1 MAKKPDVNVALYE
14 STGSEVEWLFLG
26 ASSLRPSTRKTK
38 HLGWRLCCLKKCE
51 KMERPPLSLER
62 TIVARPNCH
71 RTQTKMKRQRQPPA
85 HPAAAIGTLAA
96 FLLLTSGFCSARV
109 LQQNVSATAEG
120 EGFLSNELPLEI
132 LVTTPSELADNSTRR
147 LRVEDQQALTVVFSR
162 SVIALGQDFGVT
174 SLPADKVPFFLE
186 PEIPGRF
193 RWVTTYI
200 ARWDPDESWPLDSEV
215 KFTLNENLKT
225 HDGILFRSDGE
236 AGSVILTTPSLSM
249 DIESVQSEKAPNLT
263 DDDWGASIGL
273 ESDILPEVPPDGVI
287 RLTFNTK
294 VSLTALQEHLK
305 VLNDSSEE
313 PVEGLGVNVQP
324 CDPESD
330 TIISP
335 KPCLRCKVSMES
347 EKSDEESDCAEVS
360 IHGDVQMET
369 RYALSLFK
377 GVEYSKKDGALKAEK
392 KVTFGGLR
400 RFRIPFFNTTDG
412 GPYVIGTNFLR
423 MQLPHGLEKNTK
435 SDIQALKKQLMV
447 MNEAGEEVDFELELE
462 NNSTLRISTSFTPET
477 VYTISV
483 NGSSKILDGF
493 GLPLESSSIK
503 ILTEKVGG
511 VFEPFRMENSYAIFE
526 AGEDWG
532 QKVVAAFKGDPD
544 ISCPL
549 IEANTLSLFPISGS
563 KNIETIS
570 NLFAS
575 VYRSNPN
582 PLRNDIKHPIG
593 KLQQETKGSTKLV
606 EFDLKKYLNSSGL
619 VAAEFCRDDS
629 ISQMLIN
636 ESDMQALI
644 LGSENGQ
651 SIVWVTSMKTGKPV
665 RGAKVTILQ
674 KIYDEE
680 VKSVAANVTDVEGR
694 AFFFD
699 GLLSAD
705 FAHVEYKKKSFFVRR
720 VYSGYDDL
728 LEEISASLVL
738 DRRLVKPGDTLYIK
752 GYSRGPG
759 LTESAEISLY
769 PAFDAE
775 TSEYPIFPIDFDEKF
790 GTFELKI
797 PIPENATNTEYNI
810 ALNQD
815 HDLETE
821 RFTVGNPRP
830 PTVGLTVDAPFWAKP
845 NSKVMVNI
853 TAESFIGAVVGD
865 TKITLTW
872 SIPDE
877 GEPLE
882 GEVEL
887 ITDSSGKVSTEIDL
901 GSLEKTPPSDESL
914 KIKVSWVG
922 PTRELLEESASVLL
936 RNADVDIDFD
946 RTVETDFPGQ
956 EFGVKVSMTDLKGEP
971 IESRTLVVALKQ
983 IPPPEKIDVLFKNS
997 QPVDGDLVDSCK
1009 IQSNSKGFDC
1019 RFSIPDLGYFVLET
1033 CIEIE
1038 TNSKD
1043 NVCRILGMGK
1053 SAEMW
1058 KEDGLVE
1065 DHLPIGLVSLTEG
1078 PHKVGD
1084 RLTFGIENPYQNV
1097 KALVMWGSRSGINHK
1112 IMPINDSSLHEF
1124 SIDVGDNCER
1134 GCRLS
1139 VGVMVPRQTEGT
1151 ALNPKGVPV
1160 SKLFDLAMPHSTD
1173 LSSNIEVLTDLPLD
1187 VEITFPDVEEDA
1199 SKDFVISPGES
1210 TAIQVNITDSE
1221 IDEAEVT
1228 VIAVDRAIL
1237 ELLPYPLKDLTDL
1250 LEFTDFFPIGF
1261 SSSGVDLVS
1270 PRAIET
1276 LIQDFIRKREIDLW
1290 FEPVSQLYP
1299 EYHSS
1304 IVDKTE
1310 EEYVNSRSKFVT
1322 VNGGDSVVDELDY
1335 DYDYV
1340 YDYDYETDAR
1350 ASIGVVRS
1358 RSGFDE
1364 YMKQKE
1370 AGGGGAL
1377 SKEEAAAIPDA
1388 APTPSGSVRV
1398 LEDFVSTAL
1407 FETVIAKGGIAT
1419 VNFTAPDNLGTFNIR
1434 AYVAT
1439 ATEKYGSVERELI
1452 VRRVVSLT
1460 PSAPRFARVGD
1471 EFEAGAVVTV
1481 SGTNPSRTN
1490 VSVAIDLL
1498 EGAFLEIVGK
1508 SKRIV
1513 KLGEDGTEEVRFRFK
1528 AKQMGDAKFK
1538 ITAEIVSQ
1546 GASDALVINFPVEGL
1561 QEAVTVATSFA
1572 IDGNS
1577 SSQWQEGL
1585 QLPQAVPGSGAI
1597 AIQAG
1602 VGRLPAVL
1610 SMADQLYES
1619 NPNHKCPIDAT
1630 FALALVAVPFI
1641 TETYKVL
1648 DLDPASL
1655 DENSLEV
1662 ISGIQSNFTSALESL
1677 QEMTRDEIGL
1687 DYFLNCKKYPRT
1699 FPTQPSLTMNA
1710 RGVFLL
1716 GLLKEDLD
1724 TLEREVVKNGIPP
1737 LESLNGEWTSALETA
1752 LLDEAESSRRNNLRN
1767 DQPIRLHSVALA
1779 RAALGG
1785 DWVPPPETS
1794 KQIVEDLS
1802 MDRLSQEFDSMDVES
1817 QTFYILTRI
1826 SMDGGENHP
1835 DIQKAINSWTSNF
1848 RVTGRTAYVA
1858 QSEGSSTPASNIA
1871 NSLALMV
1878 MLKAKVENPLLEKL
1892 ANYVGSP
1899 PVSQYG
1905 FRLFSSF
1912 DKAVAMVS
1920 LRNYDVDRGSNQPD
1934 LKLEVR
1940 SGETNLLD
1948 VQFSGNANPVASS
1961 STPWEAL
1968 TSPPEPLEFRADGIG
1983 EVTLAAALTFVPAEI
1998 LRFPTYRGIFVQR
2011 SISIADSEDGNNM
2024 SLKTIPV
2031 TSVVEVSVQFTT
2043 PDRLGP
2049 TTVRVL
2055 MPAGLEPVDPNI
2067 DGSGGTCPVP
2077 FDNFFGGRSFFSFT
2091 CPDQETEPSVVT
2103 FRYNSVNAGT
2113 QTVNFR
2119 AVAAT
2124 AGTFTL
2130 PPVKAFVNEQPEV
2143 MGLSPGGELKIC
2155 SGASCVAVEDAPPK
2169 TPKSCPNDCSDN
2181 GACDLDSGVCLCLD
2195 GFIREDCG
2203 ELDIV

>member
-1 MAKKPDVNVALYE
+1 
-14 STGSEVEWLFLG
+14 
-26 ASSLRPSTRKTK
+26 
-38 HLGWRLCCLKKCE
+38 
-51 KMERPPLSLER
+51 
-62 TIVARPNCH
+62 
-71 RTQTKMKRQRQPPA
+71 MKRQRQPLPGA
-85 HPAAAIGTLAA
+85 LPTASPGVWIT
-96 FLLLTSGFCSARV
+96 FLLLTSGICSARV
-109 LQQNVSATAEG
+109 LQQDAPEAAEG
-120 EGFLSNELPLEI
+120 GGFLSSELPLEVI
-132 LVTTPSELADNSTRR
+132 VTTPSNLADNSTER
-147 LRVEDQQALTVVFSR
+147 LTVRNKQALTVVFSR
-162 SVIALGQDFGVT
+162 SVIALGQDFGKT
-174 SLPADKVPFFLE
+174 SLPDDKVPFFLE

-200 ARWDPDESWPLDSEV
+200 ARWDPDENWPLDSEV
-215 KFTLNENLKT
+215 KFTLNKRLRT
-225 HDGILFRSDGE
+225 HDGILFQSEGNP
-236 AGSVILTTPSLSM
+236 GSVILSTPSLRM
-249 DIESVQSEKAPNLT
+249 DIRNVKSEKAANLT
-263 DDDWGASIGL
+263 DNRWDPNAGL
-273 ESDILPEVPPDGVI
+273 MSDILPEVPPDGVI
-287 RLTFNTK
+287 KLRFNTK
-294 VSLTALQEHLK
+294 VSVTALQENLK
-305 VLNDSSEE
+305 VLIDSSKE
-313 PVEGLGVNVQP
+313 PVEGLGVKVQP
-324 CDPESD
+324 CDPKSD
-330 TIISP
+330 IIFSP
-335 KPCLRCKVSMES
+335 KPCLRCKVPIMES
-347 EKSDEESDCAEVS
+347 EKSQEEDDCAEVS
-360 IHGDVQMET
+360 IDGDLQLET
-369 RYALSLFK
+369 RYALFLAE
-377 GVEYSKKDGALKAEK
+377 GVQYSKKNGALKAEK

-400 RFRIPFFNTTDG
+400 KFKIPFFDRREGRRTS
-412 GPYVIGTNFLR
+412 VRTNFLR
-423 MQLPHGLEKNTK
+423 MWLPHGLEKNNE
-435 SDIQALKKQLMV
+435 SDIQALKQQFAITTEDG
-447 MNEAGEEVDFELELE
+447 NEVEFELELE
-462 NNSTLRISTSFTPET
+462 NKSVLRISTSFLPNTNH
-477 VYTISV
+477 TISV
-483 NGSSKILDGF
+483 DGSSDILDGY

-503 ILTEKVGG
+503 ILTRKIDDT
-511 VFEPFRMENSYAIFE
+511 FSPFQARGYAIFE

-532 QKVVAAFKGDPD
+532 QKIVAAFKGNATS
-544 ISCPL
+544 SCADL
-549 IEANTLSLFPISGS
+549 EANMVNIFPVVGSRQINSIFGDFLALFPSS
-563 KNIETIS
+563 
-570 NLFAS
+570 
-575 VYRSNPN
+575 RSSLAQDLGRPIAILKQGNP
-582 PLRNDIKHPIG
+582 
-593 KLQQETKGSTKLV
+593 GSTELA
-606 EFDLKKYLNSSGL
+606 EIDIARYLNPTGL
-619 VAAEFCRDDS
+619 VATEYCRQNS
-629 ISQMLIN
+629 NRLSQMLIN

-644 LGSENGQ
+644 LGSKDGQ
-651 SIVWVTSMKTGKPV
+651 SIVWVTYMKTGKPV
-665 RGAKVTILQ
+665 EGAKVTLFDSQ
-674 KIYDEE
+674 DDE
-680 VKSVAANVTDVEGR
+680 VPRSLASNSTDAEGR
-694 AFFFD
+694 AFFLY
-699 GLLSAD
+699 GLTSAK
-705 FAHVEYKKKSFFVRR
+705 FAHVEFRKKSLFIRKIYTEFN
-720 VYSGYDDL
+720 DA
-728 LEEISASLVL
+728 EENGATIVL
-738 DRRLVKPGDTLYIK
+738 DRALVKPGDTLHIT
-752 GYSRGPG
+752 GYLKEPLPTPPLWIR
-759 LTESAEISLY
+759 
-769 PAFDAE
+769 
-775 TSEYPIFPIDFDEKF
+775 IFPPFDPESFDNPTFPIELDEKF
-790 GTFELKI
+790 GSFQLEV
-797 PIPENATNTEYNI
+797 PVPENATAKAYEATL
-810 ALNQD
+810 LNSE
-815 HDLETE
+815 DLNVPDF
-821 RFTVGNPRP
+821 FTVGDPRP
-830 PTVGLTVDAPFWAKP
+830 PTVGLTVDAPRWSKPDAK
-845 NSKVMVNI
+845 VLVNI
-853 TAESFIGAVVGD
+853 TTESFIGAAIGD
-865 TKITLTW
+865 AKVTLKW
-872 SIPDE
+872 FIPGGAPD
-877 GEPLE
+877 GGTLE
-882 GEVEL
+882 EEVEL

-901 GSLEKTPPSDESL
+901 GSLEKTPPTDESL
-914 KIKVSWVG
+914 KIEVSWVG
-922 PTRELLEESASVLL
+922 PTRELLEESTSVLL
-936 RNADVDIDFD
+936 READLVIDIDQTLF
-946 RTVETDFPGQ
+946 TDFPGQ
-956 EFGVKVSMTDLKGEP
+956 EFGVKVRLSDLDQNPLEQRTVVLNLKKISSPVKNIDDIPDMASEPLDEP
-971 IESRTLVVALKQ
+971 IVH
-983 IPPPEKIDVLFKNS
+983 
-997 QPVDGDLVDSCK
+997 SCEIK
-1009 IQSNSKGFDC
+1009 SNSEGYDC
-1019 RFSIPDLGYFVLET
+1019 RLSLPDLGYFALEV
-1033 CIEIE
+1033 CVEIDTDSGE
-1038 TNSKD
+1038 QLCQITI
-1043 NVCRILGMGK
+1043 RGK
-1053 SAEMW
+1053 TA
-1058 KEDGLVE
+1058 KEWNRFKRDTPLRME
-1065 DHLPIGLVSLTEG
+1065 LVSLTEG
-1078 PHKVGD
+1078 PHEVGD
-1084 RLTFGIENPYQNV
+1084 QLRFGIENPYRNV
-1097 KALVMWGSRSGINHK
+1097 GDQLRFGIENPYRNAMALVMWGSDSGIDHM
-1112 IMPINDSSLHEF
+1112 IMPINDSSFHEF
-1124 SIDVGDNCER
+1124 SIVLGENCER
-1134 GCRLS
+1134 GCSLS
-1139 VGVMVPRQTEGT
+1139 VGVMVPRQTEGV

-1160 SKLFDLAMPHSTD
+1160 SKLFDLASPHSTR
-1173 LSSNIEVLTDLPLD
+1173 LSYEIDIRQSVPLD
-1187 VEITFPDVEEDA
+1187 VEISFPDIEEDE
-1199 SKDFVISPGES
+1199 SKNFVISPGEK
-1210 TAIQVNITDSE
+1210 TTIQVNITDPE

-1228 VIAVDRAIL
+1228 VIAVDKAIF
-1237 ELLPYPLKDLTDL
+1237 ELLPHPLTDLTDI
-1250 LEFTDFFPIGF
+1250 LEFIAFPF
-1261 SSSGVDLVS
+1261 EFAFRRSGGDLMS
-1270 PRAIET
+1270 PRAIEA
-1276 LIQDFIRKREIDLW
+1276 LIQDFMRKKEIDPW
-1290 FEPVSQLYP
+1290 FEPVSQLADTFASP
-1299 EYHSS
+1299 
-1304 IVDKTE
+1304 VDKTE
-1310 EEYVNSRSKFVT
+1310 EEFVDSRSQFVT
-1322 VNGGDSVVDELDY
+1322 VDGDGPVCFGRDCDY
-1335 DYDYV
+1335 DTSDYFGYDSF
-1340 YDYDYETDAR
+1340 DYGGLAAGVAVPKLAPAAAPL
-1350 ASIGVVRS
+1350 ASAA
-1358 RSGFDE
+1358 D
-1364 YMKQKE
+1364 
-1370 AGGGGAL
+1370 GGRGLIQA
-1377 SKEEAAAIPDA
+1377 EEAETSADSSIFSLASSILP
-1388 APTPSGSVRV
+1388 PPSSSVRV

-1419 VNFTAPDNLGTFNIR
+1419 VNFTAPENLGTFNIR

-1439 ATEKYGSVERELI
+1439 ANEKYGSVERELI
-1452 VRRVVSLT
+1452 VRRAVSLT

-1481 SGTNPSRTN
+1481 SGTNPSQAN
-1490 VSVAIDLL
+1490 VSIAIELL
-1498 EGAFLEIVGK
+1498 EGPSLEIVGE
-1508 SKRIV
+1508 SQRIV

-1528 AKQMGDAKFK
+1528 AKQMGEAKFK

-2011 SISIADSEDGNNM
+2011 SISIADSEDGNKM

-2077 FDNFFGGRSFFSFT
+2077 FDSFFGGRSFFFFT

-2124 AGTFTL
+2124 SGTFTL

-2143 MGLSPGGELKIC
+2143 MGLSPGGELEIC
-2155 SGASCVAVEDAPPK
+2155 SGASCVAVEDAPSK
-2169 TPKSCPNDCSDN
+2169 TPKSCLNDCSDN

-2195 GFIREDCG
+2195 GFIGEDCG
-2203 ELDIV
+2203 ELNLV